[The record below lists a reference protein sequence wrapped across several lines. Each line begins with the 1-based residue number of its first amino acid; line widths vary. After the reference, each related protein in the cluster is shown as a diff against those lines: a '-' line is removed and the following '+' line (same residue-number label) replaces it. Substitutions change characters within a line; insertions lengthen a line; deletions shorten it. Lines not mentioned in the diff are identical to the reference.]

1 MAIDFLEKK
10 NEKKKMNKKFINF
23 FFLNSD
29 FEINLHWFTPKRCF
43 SRSHLHVANFRI
55 YSNYKITIIK
65 KIISNKSNSLS
76 KVLWTTTQKYYAI
89 SKAIS

>member
-1 MAIDFLEKK
+1 MKKKNEQEVHKK
-10 NEKKKMNKKFINF
+10 NEK
-23 FFLNSD
+23 NSD
-29 FEINLHWFTPKRCF
+29 LEINLHWFTPKRCF

-76 KVLWTTTQKYYAI
+76 KVL
-89 SKAIS
+89 